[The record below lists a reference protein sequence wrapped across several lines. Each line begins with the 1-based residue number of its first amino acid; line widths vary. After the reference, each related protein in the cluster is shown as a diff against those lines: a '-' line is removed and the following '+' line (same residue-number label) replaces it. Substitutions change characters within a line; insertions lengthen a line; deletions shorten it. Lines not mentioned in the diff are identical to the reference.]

1 MSKKVIAVALI
12 LIMSV
17 ALLTSCN
24 LFTINEERDYN
35 QELATLSY
43 KGLTATI
50 TKGEFQDY
58 FNQNAAIYVQYYQW
72 TALDCVEAFMISLAK
87 REILLMEA
95 RLKYAAAKGV
105 DAVTTSVYDL
115 LDKDE
120 QAWVV
125 NRTNKQFSD
134 SVDAE
139 LKTLIADGRTNIEE
153 DEDALEARKQKEEE
167 DLYSSYKKDAL
178 TEIPV
183 RYFDD
188 YDANKDSKTV
198 NEKKA
203 VEKIKSDLAK
213 TRKDYD
219 YYLTQQAESRLLNK
233 YREDMQGGIEVT
245 DKEIVEKYNLILNQQ
260 KIKNITDSAYK
271 TALDG
276 TDTLVYHKGQYVKV
290 KSILLKFTEQQDAIL
305 KAIKS
310 QYTGDNYAGDIE
322 KYRYNLVFGDNNGN
336 NEFPFKVNNKYIGL
350 RVNIS
355 NTNYNPDAECTDE
368 NCSCPSCINNTNNSG
383 KDQADYEICKIDREQ
398 TDENGFLIPVDGCTC
413 VACVNNAYTKYN
425 VPFIEVLD
433 MINTAVA
440 KAGAAAE
447 AEYSTKYPEG
457 NDLGKQLYVIEKRIE
472 AFEDQIYLF
481 NDDSGMF
488 EGKDYIGTPEGKS
501 SDYVTEYT
509 ALIRALINNSEGAGA
524 MATSLSSYNVGGTD
538 VPIYSQ
544 NTAVEIDG
552 VTANTKMSYIINDYG
567 VHIVMVTSYPVD
579 TKINDSTNI
588 NKSEVTIEGVKET
601 YYTLGL
607 DAIIGFDSDKGIAL
621 TVRDKIKNEILEIKK
636 STSYNAWELKFF
648 KDLYGDD
655 LFDNANKDSISVN
668 QGVYDQIMVWTGA
681 DKVER

>member
-43 KGLTATI
+43 KNLTATI

-72 TALDCVEAFMISLAK
+72 TALDCVEAFMTSLAK

-95 RLKYAAAKGV
+95 RLKYAAVKGV
-105 DAVTTSVYDL
+105 DAATTSVYDL

-139 LKTLIADGRTNIEE
+139 LKTLIADDRTNIED
-153 DEDALEARKQKEEE
+153 DEDALEPRKQKEKE

-178 TEIPV
+178 TDIPV
-183 RYFDD
+183 KYFDD
-188 YDANKDSKTV
+188 FDANKGNKTA
-198 NEKKA
+198 NEIKA
-203 VEKIKSDLAK
+203 VEKIKNNLEK

-233 YREDMQGGIEVT
+233 YKEDQQSTIEVS
-245 DKEIVEKYNLILNQQ
+245 DEEIVEKYKLVLNEQELT
-260 KIKNITDSAYK
+260 NITDSAYK
-271 TALDG
+271 SALDG
-276 TDTLVYHKGQYVKV
+276 TNTLVYHKGQYVKV

-305 KAIKS
+305 KAIKA
-310 QYTGDNYAGDIE
+310 QYPGDDYAREVE
-322 KYRYNLVFGDNNGN
+322 KYRYNLVFGNNSGN
-336 NEFPFKVNNKYIGL
+336 NNFPFAVDKKYIGL

-355 NTNYNPDAECTDE
+355 NPDYNPDAECNDE
-368 NCSCPSCINNTNNSG
+368 KCTCPSCIKNPDNKG
-383 KDQADYEICKIDREQ
+383 KDQADYDVCKIDREQ
-398 TDENGFLIPVDGCTC
+398 TDENGYLIPVDGCKC
-413 VACVNNAYTKYN
+413 VACVNNAYIKYN

-440 KAGAAAE
+440 QAGAVAE
-447 AEYSTKYPEG
+447 AEYNSKYTDG
-457 NDLGKQLYVIEKRIE
+457 NDLGKQLYIIEKRIE
-472 AFEDQIYLF
+472 AFEEQIYLF

-524 MATSLSSYNVGGTD
+524 MATTLDNYSVGGTD
-538 VPIYSQ
+538 VAIYSQ
-544 NTAVEIDG
+544 NTAVEING
-552 VTANTKMSYIINDYG
+552 SSQNFKMSYIINDYG

-579 TKINDSTNI
+579 TKINDPANI
-588 NKSEVTIEGVKET
+588 TEKVVTIDGVEEK

-607 DAIIGFDSDKGIAL
+607 DAVIGFDSDKGIAL

-636 STSYNAWELKFF
+636 STSYNSWELKFF

-655 LFDNANKDSISVN
+655 LFDKANKDSVSVN
-668 QGVYDQIMVWTGA
+668 QGVYDQILTWSGA